1 MTVYVLAQLTFT
13 DRTAYERYQARFM
26 EVLRPFGGRLLVAQE
41 QPQVIEGQ
49 WRGDKVVLIAF
60 DDEAT
65 LRAWSGSAA
74 YQEISKDRKAGAQA
88 TVLLLRGVDAPLDR
102 SSRL

>member
-13 DRTAYERYQARFM
+13 DRAAYDRYQARFLD
-26 EVLRPFGGRLLVAQE
+26 VLRPFNGRLLVADE
-41 QPQVIEGQ
+41 QPQVLEGA

-60 DDEAT
+60 PDEASF
-65 LRAWSGSAA
+65 RAWGESPA

-88 TVLLLRGVDAPLDR
+88 TVLLLRGVDAVARAAP
-102 SSRL
+102 